1 MTDVLTRLFHTSAI
15 ERLFRSHPIVA
26 ILGPRQVG
34 KTTLARMYSAA
45 NQTARHFDLE
55 SPDDLALLGEPTLA
69 LGRLENLVVIDEIQR
84 RPDLFPT
91 LRYLVDRPE
100 NKARFLL
107 LGSASPQLLRQSS
120 ESLAGRIAYHELGGF
135 SLAEVGVAA
144 LHTLWRRGGY
154 PRAFLAENETESLD
168 WREQFVRTFLERD
181 VPQLGLRLPAPM
193 LRRFW
198 AMTAHYHGQI
208 WNAAEIARSLGVSE
222 PTVRRYLDALC
233 ETMVL
238 RRLAPWFE
246 NLGKR
251 QVKAPKVYVADSG
264 LAHLLLGVGDQDQLD
279 VHPKLGASWEG
290 FLLGQIVQRLGV
302 AWEDCNYWRTQQGAE
317 LDLLVMRGNTRRGFE
332 VKRTTVPEI
341 SKSMRIA
348 LADLSLD
355 SLDVI
360 HAGPHTFPLGERV
373 RAVAATRIL
382 EDIAPV

>member
-1 MTDVLTRLFHTSAI
+1 MLTRPLHLSAI
-15 ERLFRSHPIVA
+15 DRLFRSHPAVA
-26 ILGPRQVG
+26 ILGPRQIG
-34 KTTLARMYSAA
+34 KTTLARMYSAT
-45 NQTARHFDLE
+45 NHTARHFDLE
-55 SPDDLALLGEPTLA
+55 NPDDLGMLAEPNLA

-84 RPDLFPT
+84 RPDLFPA
-91 LRYLVDRPE
+91 LRHLVDRPE

-107 LGSASPQLLRQSS
+107 LGSASPRLLRQSS
-120 ESLAGRIAYHELGGF
+120 ETLAGRIAYHELTGF
-135 SLAEVGVAA
+135 SLAEVGAA
-144 LHTLWRRGGY
+144 SLATLWRRGGY
-154 PRAFLAENETESLD
+154 PRSFLAENEIDSID

-181 VPQLGLRLPAPM
+181 VPQLGLRLPSPV

-198 AMTAHYHGQI
+198 SMTAHYHGQL

-222 PTVRRYLDALC
+222 PTVRHYLDLLC

-264 LAHLLLGVGDQDQLD
+264 LAHLLLGVRDQDQLD
-279 VHPKLGASWEG
+279 VHPKMGASWEG
-290 FLLGQIVQRLGV
+290 FLVGQLVERLGV
-302 AWEDCNYWRTQQGAE
+302 SWNDCYFWRTQQGAE
-317 LDLLVMRGNTRRGFE
+317 LDLLVTRGGPRRGFE

-348 LADLSLD
+348 LHDLSLE

-360 HAGPHTFPLGERV
+360 HAGPNTFPLGERV
-373 RAVAATRIL
+373 RAVAAARIL
-382 EDIAPV
+382 DDIAPF

>member
-1 MTDVLTRLFHTSAI
+1 MLTRSLHSSAI
-15 ERLFRSHPIVA
+15 DRLFRSHPIVA
-26 ILGPRQVG
+26 ILGPRQIG
-34 KTTLARMYSAA
+34 KTTLARMYAA
-45 NQTARHFDLE
+45 TKRTSRHFDLE
-55 SPDDLALLGEPTLA
+55 NPDDLALLAEPNLA

-91 LRYLVDRPE
+91 LRYLVDRPK

-144 LHTLWRRGGY
+144 LPTLWLRGGY
-154 PRAFLAENETESLD
+154 PRAFLAESESDSLD

-181 VPQLGLRLPAPM
+181 VPQLGLRLPSPM

-198 AMTAHYHGQI
+198 SMTAHYHGQL

-222 PTVRRYLDALC
+222 PTVRHYLDALC
-233 ETMVL
+233 ETMML
-238 RRLAPWFE
+238 RRLPPWFE

-264 LAHLLLGVGDQDQLD
+264 LAHLLLGVRDQDQLD
-279 VHPKLGASWEG
+279 VHPKMGASWEG
-290 FLLGQIVQRLGV
+290 FVIGQLVERLRV
-302 AWEDCNYWRTQQGAE
+302 PWHDCTFWRTQQGAE
-317 LDLLVMRGNTRRGFE
+317 LDLLIMRGRVRRGFE
-332 VKRTTVPEI
+332 VKRTTAPEI

-348 LADLSLD
+348 LHDLSLD

-360 HAGPHTFPLGERV
+360 HAGLNTFSLGERV
-373 RAVAATRIL
+373 RAVAAARIL
-382 EDIAPV
+382 EDIAPF